1 MPAFL
6 KYIVNF
12 RLLYLCCAGL
22 FFFLVSITFDLI
34 FIPLLDMPD
43 HWCEKSVEKRVGFKV
58 VEECV
63 QFKDKIQEL
72 KYQHNK
78 RMEARQSHKMLGN
91 FLAATLLTFS
101 IMLLSPHKFF
111 DRKITFENYTGAVA
125 AAVYYGVIIGF
136 LMPTVLQAL
145 SPPPAEWLP
154 GEFYEIQRAR
164 TELILKEIMES
175 AG

>member
-12 RLLYLCCAGL
+12 RLLYLCCAGI
-22 FFFLVSITFDLI
+22 FFFLLSSTFDLI
-34 FIPLLDMPD
+34 FIPRLDMPD
-43 HWCEKSVEKRVGFKV
+43 HWCDKWAERRIGFKV

-63 QFKDKIQEL
+63 QFTDKIQKL

-78 RMEARQSHKMLGN
+78 RMEERYSHKMLGI
-91 FLAATLLTFS
+91 FLAAALLTFS
-101 IMLLSPHKFF
+101 IMLLSPYKFF

-125 AAVYYGVIIGF
+125 AAVFYGAIIGF
-136 LMPTVLQAL
+136 LIPAALQAL
-145 SPPPAEWLP
+145 SPSPAEWLP

-164 TELILKEIMES
+164 TELILKEIMEN
-175 AG
+175 AN